1 MIIII
6 RWSIVFNHSCK
17 VISLKMIVIEIDN
30 RGSKSRVSSNTFVK
44 EQRADGSWQVE
55 FNQALWSNRCLT
67 CLRYALKGLERNLQI
82 RIHSKQIICL
92 RYALKG
98 LERNLQI
105 RIHSKQIITHRLYTS
120 KAVQQFVHSDSQNT
134 FKKLHPAFIS
144 GITDGE
150 GSFIIN
156 INKNNNLKFGWNVQL
171 EFKISLH
178 CDDQI
183 LLERI
188 QFFFW
193 CG

>member
-1 MIIII
+1 
-6 RWSIVFNHSCK
+6 
-17 VISLKMIVIEIDN
+17 MIVIEIDN

-82 RIHSKQIICL
+82 RIHSKQII
-92 RYALKG
+92 
-98 LERNLQI
+98 
-105 RIHSKQIITHRLYTS
+105 THRLYTS
-120 KAVQQFVHSDSQNT
+120 KAVQQFEHSDSQNT

-156 INKNNNLKFGWNVQL
+156 INKNNNLKLGWNVQL

-178 CDDQI
+178 FDDQI
-183 LLERI
+183 LLVPSPPLAPPIEWRYR
-188 QFFFW
+188 
-193 CG
+193 GGEGTSGAP

>member
-1 MIIII
+1 
-6 RWSIVFNHSCK
+6 
-17 VISLKMIVIEIDN
+17 MIVIEIDN

-44 EQRADGSWQVE
+44 EQRADGSWQVKS
-55 FNQALWSNRCLT
+55 NQALLSSRCLT
-67 CLRYALKGLERNLQI
+67 CLRYALKGFERNLQI
-82 RIHSKQIICL
+82 RIHSKQIV
-92 RYALKG
+92 
-98 LERNLQI
+98 
-105 RIHSKQIITHRLYTS
+105 THRVYTS

-134 FKKLHPAFIS
+134 FNKLHPAFIS

-178 CDDQI
+178 CDDKI

-188 QFFFW
+188 QFFF
-193 CG
+193 GVGKIYKYKNILQFRIESRLKLS